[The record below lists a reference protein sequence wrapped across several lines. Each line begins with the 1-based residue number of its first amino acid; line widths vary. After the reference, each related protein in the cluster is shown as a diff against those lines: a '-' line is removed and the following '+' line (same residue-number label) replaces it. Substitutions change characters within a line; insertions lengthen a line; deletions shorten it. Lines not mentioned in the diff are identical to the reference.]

1 MAQQGYDADVAI
13 IGYGPTGVSAAN
25 ALGAAG
31 VDVIAFERDAA
42 IYPRARAV
50 TVNDWTMRC
59 FQSVGLHEQLLAD
72 MDVTAGLRWVTYDG
86 QVLMHLTFPP
96 TQTGFAAS
104 YAIYQPLMEQTL
116 RDGAARFDSVRV
128 RYGIEVTGV
137 EQDDDGVTISTTDA
151 ETGATTTTRVRY
163 AIAADGGGSRTRQQ
177 LGVTLLG
184 DTSPVTWVVIDARVK
199 RWWPERHILTFWSD
213 RQRPVV
219 DIALARGN
227 HRWEVP
233 LRPDETVDDFRTNEQ
248 LWAVLEELG
257 VSHDDVDIH
266 QHAFYQHHSRMADR
280 WRVGRVFLA
289 GDAGHLMPPWA
300 GAGMQSGI
308 RDAFNLSWKLV
319 EVLAGRLPE
328 SVLDT
333 YQVERQPSVGFFT
346 AVAEQLGRIIKQELS
361 EEEMAALAPPP
372 GEEPPLPPLLW
383 PPLIEGGWVRGAT
396 GPDSAV
402 GKFVPQPRAA
412 TAQGVFA
419 PLDVLLGNGFVLLGD
434 GVDPRSVLTADERS
448 GWDALGARYVAVRA
462 ADQGTEQTDDVVDID
477 GTLLGWMRGFGATVV
492 AVRPDRFVAAADTGG
507 LAVPV

>member
-1 MAQQGYDADVAI
+1 MTQQGYDADVAI
-13 IGYGPTGVSAAN
+13 VGYGPTGVAAAN

-31 VDVIAFERDAA
+31 VSVVAFERDAA

-72 MDVTAGLRWVTYDG
+72 MDVTAGLRWITYSG
-86 QVLMHLTFPP
+86 QVLMHLEFPP

-116 RDGAARFDSVRV
+116 REGAARHESVCV
-128 RYGIEVTGV
+128 RYGVEVTSV
-137 EQDDDGVTISTTDA
+137 EQDDDGVTIAATDA
-151 ETGATTTTRVRY
+151 NTGAASSTRARF

-177 LGVTLLG
+177 LGVQLLG
-184 DTSPVTWVVIDARVK
+184 DTFPVTWVVIDAKVK

-219 DIALARGN
+219 DIALAKGN

-233 LRPDETVDDFRTNEQ
+233 LRREETPDDFQTDEQ
-248 LWAVLEELG
+248 LWSVLEELG

-328 SVLDT
+328 TVLDT
-333 YQVERQPSVGFFT
+333 YQAERQPSVGFFT

-383 PPLIEGGWVRGAT
+383 PPVIEGGWVRGNTA
-396 GPDSAV
+396 PDSAV
-402 GKFVPQPRAA
+402 GKFIPQPRAA

-419 PLDVLLGNGFVLLGD
+419 LLDDLLGNGFVLLGA
-434 GVDPRSVLTADERS
+434 GVDPATVLTADERA
-448 GWDALGARYVAVRA
+448 GWDALGARYLAVRA
-462 ADQGTEQTDDVVDID
+462 ADQATDASDDIVDID
-477 GTLLGWMRGFGATVV
+477 GTLLGWMRRFGARVV

-507 LAVPV
+507 LAVPE